1 MRGCGRR
8 RLEEAAKRGGAAGE
22 LRPARP
28 GTAVQRALSRLP
40 GLFRNDDNDRNP
52 VTSSSAG
59 ELNRRAGRVRSRAPV
74 HTLSAHRGD
83 PDARLHHGDPDTRPQ
98 SAERH
103 RAPRIPHP
111 GFRRSRHAPLG
122 HLRLQKNSPFPKTGS
137 PKVPPSGFRARLS
150 SLKLWR
156 KRRAE
161 TRRPHATA
169 LPARGDTVREPRRQP
184 KPRPPPTPPRTFPC
198 RHTRVAS
205 SVRAGHGAG
214 LTTETREGAE
224 QP

>member
-59 ELNRRAGRVRSRAPV
+59 ELNRRTGRVRSRAPV

-98 SAERH
+98 SGTEP
-103 RAPRIPHP
+103 RASRIP
-111 GFRRSRHAPLG
+111 
-122 HLRLQKNSPFPKTGS
+122 GS
-137 PKVPPSGFRARLS
+137 DAHDTPPSAIS
-150 SLKLWR
+150 VSR
-156 KRRAE
+156 K
-161 TRRPHATA
+161 TA
-169 LPARGDTVREPRRQP
+169 LSRKQALGRC
-184 KPRPPPTPPRTFPC
+184 RPPDFE
-198 RHTRVAS
+198 RVL
-205 SVRAGHGAG
+205 V
-214 LTTETREGAE
+214 
-224 QP
+224 P